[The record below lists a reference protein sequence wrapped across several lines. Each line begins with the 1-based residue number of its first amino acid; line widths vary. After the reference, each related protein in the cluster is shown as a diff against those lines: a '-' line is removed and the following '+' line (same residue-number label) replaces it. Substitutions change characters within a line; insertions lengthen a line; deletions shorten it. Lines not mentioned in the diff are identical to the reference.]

1 MNVFRIT
8 RNKHLKEDLT
18 GKGASIF
25 PGRWN
30 LKDVFCIYT
39 AESRALALLEHMANI
54 SRENYIRSA
63 FTMRTFFIPDECI
76 LKVSLDDLPSNW
88 RERPPPVSTREFGAR
103 LIESKE
109 SLAYFL
115 PSVIIPQER
124 NILID
129 PFHPDMKKLRIENDQ
144 LIEFDMRLKN

>member
-1 MNVFRIT
+1 MHVFRIT
-8 RNKHLKEDLT
+8 RNKHLKDDLT
-18 GKGASIF
+18 GKGASLF

-39 AESRALALLEHMANI
+39 SETRALALLEHMANI
-54 SRENYIRSA
+54 GREVYMNSFFSIRTIYI
-63 FTMRTFFIPDECI
+63 PEECI
-76 LKVSLDDLPSNW
+76 LKISLSDLPSNW
-88 RERPPPVSTREFGAR
+88 RERPPPVSTREFGSR

-115 PSVIIPQER
+115 PSIVIPQEF

-129 PFHPDMKKLRIENDQ
+129 PIHPDIKKLRIVKDQ
-144 LIEFDMRLKN
+144 LLNFDMRLKD